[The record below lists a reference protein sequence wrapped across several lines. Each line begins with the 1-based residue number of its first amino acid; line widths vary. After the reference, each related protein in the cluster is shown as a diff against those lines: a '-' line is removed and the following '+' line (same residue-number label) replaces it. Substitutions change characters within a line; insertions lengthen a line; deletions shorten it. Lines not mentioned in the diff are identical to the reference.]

1 MPGAQNVTRILPVVP
16 TAPRRFPLWF
26 PPVLAVVLIALDQ
39 WLKAWAVGHLLL
51 GADPIPVIPGLLDW
65 ELTYNTGAAWSMF
78 SGSAGLLA
86 LGRLL
91 VGLAILGYL
100 LWKPQNR
107 FLTVVLSL
115 IAAGAV
121 GNAIDGLRQSKVT
134 DMIHSPLLSAVTEAI
149 NGSRFPI
156 FNIAD
161 MCVVGG
167 TLLLLVASFLPD
179 AEQKKT
185 APET

>member
-1 MPGAQNVTRILPVVP
+1 MTRILPGV

-26 PPVLAVVLIALDQ
+26 PIVLTLLLVALDQ
-39 WLKAWAVGHLLL
+39 WLKAWAVGNLLQ
-51 GADPIPVIPGLLDW
+51 GADPIPFIPGLVDW

-78 SGSAGLLA
+78 SGSAGVLA
-86 LGRLL
+86 MGRML
-91 VGLAILGYL
+91 VGFGILGYL

-107 FLTVVLSL
+107 FLTVVLSM
-115 IAAGAV
+115 IAAGAI
-121 GNAIDGLRQSKVT
+121 GNAIDGLRQGKVT
-134 DMIHSPLLSAVTEAI
+134 DMIHSPVLSAVTEAI

-167 TLLLLVASFLPD
+167 TLLLLVASFLPEARKKH
-179 AEQKKT
+179 AET
-185 APET
+185 

>member
-1 MPGAQNVTRILPVVP
+1 MPGGQNVTRILPGVP
-16 TAPRRFPLWF
+16 TAPRRFPVWF
-26 PPVLAVVLIALDQ
+26 PLVLALVLIAFDQ
-39 WLKAWAVGHLLL
+39 WLKAWAVEHLLL
-51 GADPIPVIPGLLDW
+51 GADPLPVVPGLLDW
-65 ELTYNTGAAWSMF
+65 QLTYNTGAAWSMF
-78 SGSAGLLA
+78 SGSAGVLA

-91 VGLAILGYL
+91 VGIAILGYQ
-100 LWKPQNR
+100 LWKPQPR
-107 FLTVVLSL
+107 FLSVVLSM
-115 IAAGAV
+115 IAAGAI
-121 GNAIDGLRQSKVT
+121 GNAIDGLRQGRVT

-179 AEQKKT
+179 SKQQKA
-185 APET
+185 APEV